1 MTADFL
7 ADRRIAELLVVR
19 ATDGLTPEL
28 VGELSRRTR
37 QYDNCGDD
45 AIDRMAAP
53 DSISG
58 LVPQP
63 LPESLRRRV
72 AAGVDRWASGAIL
85 PASPTCRRRATKAP
99 CGYML
104 G

>member
-7 ADRRIAELLVVR
+7 ADRRIAELPVVR

-37 QYDNCGDD
+37 KYDNCGDD

-63 LPESLRRRV
+63 LP
-72 AAGVDRWASGAIL
+72 
-85 PASPTCRRRATKAP
+85 ASPTCRGRATKAP
-99 CGYML
+99 CGYMP